1 MTQMQV
7 LSDQALLALGACPI
21 FKGLSR
27 EQIGKVFESS
37 SFRTKLF
44 DKGEMVVQAGDEVRF
59 QRIVISGS
67 VKGEMVDFAGK
78 VIKIEDIQASG
89 ALAAAFLFGSQNR
102 YPVNIITNETAEIL
116 SIPKD
121 SFLRMMQGNKRVL
134 ENFLHAVSSRGQ
146 FLSGKIRFLSF
157 TTIKGKIAQY
167 MLDLSAR
174 QGSDTITLPH
184 SQSQLSELFGVTRP
198 SIGRAMVELNHS
210 GLIRT
215 RGKQVSIL
223 DKQELLSLLK

>member
-1 MTQMQV
+1 MRL
-7 LSDQALLALGACPI
+7 LSDQALLALGSCPI
-21 FKGLSR
+21 FKGLNR
-27 EQIGKVFESS
+27 EDIEVIFESS
-37 SFRTKLF
+37 SFRTNVF

-89 ALAAAFLFGSQNR
+89 PLAAAFLFGSQNR
-102 YPVNIITNETAEIL
+102 YPVNIIANETAEIL

-121 SFLRMMQGNKRVL
+121 SFLRMMQHNGQVL

-157 TTIKGKIAQY
+157 TSIKGKIAQY
-167 MLDLSAR
+167 MLDLSVR
-174 QGSDTITLPH
+174 QGSDTIMLPH
-184 SQSQLSELFGVTRP
+184 SQNQLSELFGVTRP
-198 SIGRAMVELNHS
+198 SIGRAMGELNHA

-215 RGKQVSIL
+215 EGKQVSIL
-223 DKQELLSLLK
+223 NKQGLMSLLK